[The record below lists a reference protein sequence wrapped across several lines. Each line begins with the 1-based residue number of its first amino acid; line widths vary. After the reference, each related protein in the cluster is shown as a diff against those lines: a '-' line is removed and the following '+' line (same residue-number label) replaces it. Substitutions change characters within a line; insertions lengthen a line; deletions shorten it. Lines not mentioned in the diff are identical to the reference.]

1 MRIRHAGQQEED
13 VELQM
18 TPMIDIVFQLLIF
31 FIMTFNP
38 SDREGDFNIMMPKR
52 EAGPPPEDLALVV
65 TIKLSAHGDG
75 RLQGIHWGDDRNW
88 LGGRELRK
96 SLSGKRRADEEKALF
111 QSLRLK
117 IRKHVNDDIGPGSL
131 AEATEVVLDCDFQLD
146 YEHVINAI
154 THISGRKEGGE
165 TIKLVEKIK
174 FSRPDSLDD
183 P

>member
-1 MRIRHAGQQEED
+1 MRIRHAGRQEDD

-38 SDREGDFNIMMPKR
+38 VDREGDFNIMMPQR
-52 EAGPPPEDLALVV
+52 ESGPPPIDLALIV
-65 TIKLSAHGDG
+65 TIKLIAHDDG
-75 RLQGIHWGDDRNW
+75 RLQGIRWGEERW
-88 LGGRELRK
+88 LGGKELKK

-111 QSLRLK
+111 RTLRLK
-117 IRKHVNDDIGPGSL
+117 IRKHVNDDTGPGSL
-131 AEATEVVLDCDFQLD
+131 AEATEVVLDCDFQLK
-146 YEHVINAI
+146 YKHAINAI

-174 FSRPDSLDD
+174 FSRPDSLDG

>member
-1 MRIRHAGQQEED
+1 MRIRHAGQQEDD

-38 SDREGDFNIMMPKR
+38 VDREGDFNIMMPQR
-52 EAGPPPEDLALVV
+52 ESGPEPIDLALVV
-65 TIKLSAHGDG
+65 TIKLIAHPDG
-75 RLQGIHWGDDRNW
+75 RLQGIRWGEENW
-88 LGGRELRK
+88 LGGKELKK

-117 IRKHVNDDIGPGSL
+117 LRKYVKDDQGPAL
-131 AEATEVVLDCDFQLD
+131 AETTEIVLDCDFQLK
-146 YEHVINAI
+146 YKHAINAI

-174 FSRPDSLDD
+174 FSRPKSLDD
-183 P
+183 L